1 MDTSGQR
8 LIAKRNWYK
17 MLNVK
22 KITFMAVLTVIV
34 LTGCGASNNKY
45 ITDESIMQFKLA
57 SVSAFTQAQAQIEVI
72 GSDFR
77 IGKLPEG
84 DVAVCNLPVPR
95 GMVKMLGKDLALDVK
110 LAVCLAHGRNLPV
123 EPDMDDQFLAEV
135 EGMGLS
141 YDMTCLVN
149 DMACIK
155 ALKLTEDKWRQEL
168 PFRKGVPT
176 QAIDQADWDLAKR
189 NLVQIGKDY
198 KDSVERIKNNLRQSG
213 GDLEMIYGIDSAFK
227 EVYEYFEEYTAQ
239 KDGPAM
245 AYPDFDGVIK
255 QYLTTEYENLFGQQ
269 LDIEH

>member
-1 MDTSGQR
+1 MR
-8 LIAKRNWYK
+8 
-17 MLNVK
+17 
-22 KITFMAVLTVIV
+22 KITFMVILTVIA
-34 LTGCGASNNKY
+34 LAGCGTSNNKY

-57 SVSAFTQAQAQIEVI
+57 SVSAFTQAQAQVEIV

-110 LAVCLAHGRNLPV
+110 LAVCLAHGRNLPIA
-123 EPDMDDQFLAEV
+123 PDKDDQFLSEV
-135 EGMGLS
+135 EGAGLT
-141 YDMTCLVN
+141 YDMGCLVN
-149 DMACIK
+149 DMACVQ
-155 ALKLTEDKWRQEL
+155 ALKLTENKWRQEL

-176 QAIDQADWDLAKR
+176 ESIDQADRDLAKK
-189 NLVQIGKDY
+189 NLTQIGKDY

-227 EVYEYFEEYTAQ
+227 EVYEYFEAYATQ
-239 KDGPAM
+239 PDGPAM

-255 QYLTTEYENLFGQQ
+255 QYLATEYEKLYGQE
-269 LDIEH
+269 LDLN

>member
-1 MDTSGQR
+1 MV
-8 LIAKRNWYK
+8 I
-17 MLNVK
+17 
-22 KITFMAVLTVIV
+22 LTVIT
-34 LTGCGASNNKY
+34 LAGCGASNNKY

-57 SVSAFTQAQAQIEVI
+57 SVSAFTQAQAQVEIV

-84 DVAVCNLPVPR
+84 DVAVCNLPVPK

-110 LAVCLAHGRNLPV
+110 LAVCLAHGRNLPIA
-123 EPDMDDQFLAEV
+123 PDKDDQFLSEV
-135 EGMGLS
+135 EGAGLT
-141 YDMTCLVN
+141 YDMGCLVN
-149 DMACIK
+149 DMACVQ

-176 QAIDQADWDLAKR
+176 ESIDQADRDLAKK
-189 NLVQIGKDY
+189 NLTQIGKDY

-227 EVYEYFEEYTAQ
+227 EVYEYFETYAAQ
-239 KDGPAM
+239 PDGPAM

-255 QYLTTEYENLFGQQ
+255 QYLATEYEKLYGEE
-269 LDIEH
+269 LDLK